1 MKSNQAVLQIG
12 KHGLTSGIIEN
23 IKNCFKTHN
32 DVKVCLLKSAGHDR
46 ENVKK
51 MAEKIIEELGRKYTY
66 KIIGFTIFFK
76 KWRKERKI

>member
-12 KHGLTSGIIEN
+12 KNGLTSGIIEN

-46 ENVKK
+46 KK
-51 MAEKIIEELGRKYTY
+51 VREIAEQIIEELGKKYTY
-66 KIIGFTIFFK
+66 KIVGFTIFLK
-76 KWRKERKI
+76 KWRKELR